1 MNFQNFN
8 SRSLEKS
15 SNRSGHWPGRLAGIA
30 SKLAIVLAAL
40 IVGAAI
46 GETRIPFQT
55 VLEVLANKMIGA
67 DYPVDAID
75 LGIIWNYRFSRAIV
89 AAACGAGLAIS
100 GLVLQTLLRNALADP
115 YILGISAGAST
126 GAVAVTI
133 AGVGGGLISLSAGA
147 FTGALIAFAFVIGL
161 ARLAGGFAATSTG
174 QVILAGVAGAQLFSA
189 LTSLIIARSANAE
202 QARGIIFWL
211 LGNLSG
217 VRWPDVWL
225 AAPVA
230 AGVLILIV
238 FYARALDAFT
248 FGADAAASLGVH
260 VRRTQAVLIG
270 AAALVTAVMV
280 SIVGAIGFVGLV
292 VPHAAR
298 FMVGPRHVRLIPV
311 TAVTGAVF
319 LIAADIV
326 SRIVIPG
333 QVLPIGVVTALV
345 GAPAFALVLVLK
357 SGGTR

>member
-1 MNFQNFN
+1 MT
-8 SRSLEKS
+8 LIK
-15 SNRSGHWPGRLAGIA
+15 PGMLPGWLFGVALKVTIIA
-30 SKLAIVLAAL
+30 VAL
-40 IVGAAI
+40 VIGAAI
-46 GETRIPFQT
+46 GETRIPFET
-55 VLEVLANKMIGA
+55 VLEVLANKMLGQT
-67 DYPVDAID
+67 YPVDAID
-75 LGIIWNYRFSRAIV
+75 QGIIWNYRFSRAIV
-89 AAACGAGLAIS
+89 AASCGAGLAVS

-147 FTGALIAFAFVIGL
+147 FAGALVAFAFVIGL
-161 ARLAGGFAATSTG
+161 ARMANGFAATSAG
-174 QVILAGVAGAQLFSA
+174 LIILAGVAGAQLFSA

-225 AAPVA
+225 ATPVA
-230 AGVLILIV
+230 VGVVLIIIL
-238 FYARALDAFT
+238 YGRALDAFT
-248 FGADAAASLGVH
+248 FGSDAAASLGIQVK
-260 VRRTQAVLIG
+260 RTQFILIG
-270 AAALVTAVMV
+270 ASALVTAVMV
-280 SIVGAIGFVGLV
+280 SLVGAIGFVGLV

-298 FMVGPRHVRLIPV
+298 FMVGPRHGRLIPV

-319 LIAADIV
+319 LITADIT

-345 GAPAFALVLVLK
+345 GAPAFAFILIVK
-357 SGGTR
+357 SRRLR